1 MFNRGGGVF
10 PPVLSQPNVGNPLGF
25 TGVQMMQLPDLMAR
39 PMQGGPLQIQ
49 TSGIGSSAGFNLM
62 NRTPQMFQQSMPAQP
77 LLGGAQIGSQ
87 LMNAQPVT
95 QNKMNKIW
103 IKHIPQSATIVQL
116 GVYFST
122 FGKVIDCEIIK
133 DGQGRNTGVGYVCYD
148 SEETAQRE
156 VVKQHMFQGQKLV
169 LEPAYRFENQPEF
182 NDILTGKLSFP
193 PLGKASFQ
201 SEDDFELQVNRN
213 RAKAEATPVR
223 RDAGPPMFG
232 TARAIDSPRM
242 MDAGLR
248 PSQVPP
254 MAGALPPM
262 GAVQRM
268 PMPVGAMDGMR
279 LMPEGGQGTMRSV
292 DMGRR
297 EDGLGMRVQLSAD
310 GTRELD
316 MGFRTVSRDMS
327 AEMHGSVPAS
337 TAQPQVMA
345 APHPAPQ
352 PIVQNAQPS
361 VAPIRSQ
368 PVHPSALYG
377 PKVNVK
383 PAPEATVQGENLKS
397 VYVSNLSWWT
407 TDEDVRTMVVEIVG
421 SGIPFNVVFDEHKP
435 NGKSLGSVFIDVQT
449 DQIAQLVIRGLNG
462 KSLNRRELKAELFGQ
477 PTDSPNAQTGDAGT
491 AANAVP
497 VGSKRKPLD
506 DAEQESSKKRSK
518 AEPVEICKWHLEGGC
533 KYESA
538 CPLLHPDLGQKKSG
552 DAKEK
557 SSRSEK
563 KKDEEK
569 RRTHQP
575 RKEEKKAQRKE
586 GERSSKGE
594 RPSGS
599 GTRHRHRHEE
609 ATEDESGSEETDA
622 KAKRKR

>member
-1 MFNRGGGVF
+1 MG
-10 PPVLSQPNVGNPLGF
+10 
-25 TGVQMMQLPDLMAR
+25 
-39 PMQGGPLQIQ
+39 
-49 TSGIGSSAGFNLM
+49 
-62 NRTPQMFQQSMPAQP
+62 AQP
-77 LLGGAQIGSQ
+77 I
-87 LMNAQPVT
+87 V
-95 QNKMNKIW
+95 QNKLNKIW

-116 GVYFST
+116 GVYFSS

-156 VVKQHMFQGQKLV
+156 VVKQHVFQGQKLV
-169 LEPAYRFENQPEF
+169 LEPAYKFENQPEF
-182 NDILTGKLSFP
+182 NDILTGNLSFP
-193 PLGKASFQ
+193 PLGKAAFA
-201 SEDDFELQVNRN
+201 SEDDFEMQVNKG
-213 RAKAEATPVR
+213 RAKADSMPMR

-248 PSQVPP
+248 PSHVPP
-254 MAGALPPM
+254 MAGAGPLSVGSALGATQRLPLS
-262 GAVQRM
+262 GGLG
-268 PMPVGAMDGMR
+268 VGPGTMDGMR
-279 LMPEGGQGTMRSV
+279 MMQEQGQGVMRGMDV
-292 DMGRR
+292 GRR
-297 EDGLGMRVQLSAD
+297 DDGLGMRVQLSAD

-316 MGFRTVSRDMS
+316 LGFRTVSRDVPVEMQGS
-327 AEMHGSVPAS
+327 ALPAATS
-337 TAQPQVMA
+337 TGQPPLMV
-345 APHPAPQ
+345 APSSQ
-352 PIVQNAQPS
+352 PIMQSIQPAM
-361 VAPIRSQ
+361 APIRTQ

-377 PKVNVK
+377 PKVNTK
-383 PAPEATVQGENLKS
+383 PPPEPSIQGDNLKS

-407 TDEDVRTMVVEIVG
+407 TDEDVRMMVIEIVG
-421 SGIPFNVVFDEHKP
+421 PGIPFNVVFDEHKP

-462 KSLNRRELKAELFGQ
+462 KTVNRRELKAELFGQ
-477 PTDSPNAQTGDAGT
+477 PTDGPSAEHPASSSRAGDTQPGDTAAGQ

-506 DAEQESSKKRSK
+506 DAEQEPTKKRSK

-538 CPLLHPDLGQKKSG
+538 CPLLHPDLGQKKVSE
-552 DAKEK
+552 AKEK

-563 KKDEEK
+563 KKDEDRER

-575 RKEEKKAQRKE
+575 RKEEKKAPRKE

-594 RPSGS
+594 RPGS
-599 GTRHRHRHEE
+599 TGARHRHRHEE
-609 ATEDESGSEETDA
+609 ATEDDSGSEETDA